1 MFEQHVSLVITAH
14 RSGPMLDACLA
25 SARRLNPAPKEV
37 IVAVDGSAPEVL
49 AAVMKCGFRLV
60 GLPTAPGV
68 SAARNRGAQAASGDY
83 LIFVDSDVEM
93 PRNFLAGAANAFAR
107 HPEAAAVIGSY
118 DDAPECPGL
127 VSRYRNLLH
136 HYTHQLGA
144 RQANT
149 FWAACGAIRRVVF
162 TSVGG
167 FDEAYVLPSVEDI
180 DLGYRLRQAGHAIR
194 LAPEW
199 QVKHLKTWRLR
210 DLFLTDFMCRA
221 LPWSML
227 LRREGRMDNDLN
239 ISWMSRVSAGLV
251 LIAALALLA
260 GLFHP
265 VGFVLSVAA
274 LAAATAL
281 NWNFYRFLASRA
293 GVAFAALSMPL
304 HWIYFLVG
312 ASGFAVGMVL
322 SASRQ
327 NSSHLPVQ

>member
-1 MFEQHVSLVITAH
+1 
-14 RSGPMLDACLA
+14 
-25 SARRLNPAPKEV
+25 
-37 IVAVDGSAPEVL
+37 
-49 AAVMKCGFRLV
+49 
-60 GLPTAPGV
+60 
-68 SAARNRGAQAASGDY
+68 
-83 LIFVDSDVEM
+83 
-93 PRNFLAGAANAFAR
+93 
-107 HPEAAAVIGSY
+107 
-118 DDAPECPGL
+118 
-127 VSRYRNLLH
+127 
-136 HYTHQLGA
+136 
-144 RQANT
+144 
-149 FWAACGAIRRVVF
+149 
-162 TSVGG
+162 
-167 FDEAYVLPSVEDI
+167 
-180 DLGYRLRQAGHAIR
+180 
-194 LAPEW
+194 
-199 QVKHLKTWRLR
+199 
-210 DLFLTDFMCRA
+210 
-221 LPWSML
+221 
-227 LRREGRMDNDLN
+227 MDNDLN